1 MEEDGTFTALEFG
14 EQTYSGRALMDYAD
28 AVARKAYYST
38 RDDEAHRNC
47 VDFMWYLWCGRNSP
61 LFGREK
67 ITTFERYFV
76 SDRDTWAERKNAYYR
91 HIAKEENCRRI
102 LEEFGLD
109 PEESHI
115 INGHVPVRTRQGE
128 SPIKAGGRLLVI
140 DGGFCKAY
148 HDTTGIAGYTLIYSS
163 RGMTLVS
170 HERFDGIEAAIK
182 ENKDILS
189 TSSVFERTT
198 DRRRVED
205 TDIGVSLRQTILDL
219 EQLLSAYRLG
229 VLTPK
234 EE

>member
-1 MEEDGTFTALEFG
+1 
-14 EQTYSGRALMDYAD
+14 
-28 AVARKAYYST
+28 
-38 RDDEAHRNC
+38 
-47 VDFMWYLWCGRNSP
+47 
-61 LFGREK
+61 
-67 ITTFERYFV
+67 
-76 SDRDTWAERKNAYYR
+76 
-91 HIAKEENCRRI
+91 
-102 LEEFGLD
+102 
-109 PEESHI
+109 
-115 INGHVPVRTRQGE
+115 
-128 SPIKAGGRLLVI
+128 
-140 DGGFCKAY
+140 
-148 HDTTGIAGYTLIYSS
+148 
-163 RGMTLVS
+163 MTLVS